1 MKHDKIVFD
10 KTELMVVDESGK
22 RPELRDITYDKITS
36 VAFDKCKEGLFRKD
50 SEKISMTVSGLG
62 KPIEF
67 FKGKE
72 KDKFDFYKENLA
84 AFCKENKVSLYDST
98 KK

>member
-10 KTELMVVDESGK
+10 KTELMIVDESGK
-22 RPELRDITYDKITS
+22 RPVLRDITYDKITS
-36 VAFDKCKEGLFRKD
+36 IVFEPCKEGLFRKD
-50 SEKISMTVSGLG
+50 SEKISLIVRGLG

-72 KDKFDFYKENLA
+72 KVKFIFYNEGLDVFA
-84 AFCKENKVSLYDST
+84 KENKVSLYDNT
-98 KK
+98 K